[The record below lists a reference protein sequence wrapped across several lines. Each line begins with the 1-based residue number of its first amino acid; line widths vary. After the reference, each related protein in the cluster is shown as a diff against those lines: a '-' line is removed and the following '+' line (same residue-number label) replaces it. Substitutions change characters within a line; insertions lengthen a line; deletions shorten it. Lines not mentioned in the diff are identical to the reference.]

1 MTLNHPLH
9 QPQQQQQS
17 LSLLHVFFCVQVD
30 QFDFWVN
37 LADNVQYSYY
47 NDAYNAD
54 CIGDNQVTQGRG
66 GFDMIVGALEG
77 NSPTGQGVYFVD
89 MLQQSD
95 FLSDVLGGAGLDA
108 EVQFMAAVS
117 GTLARNAGGTPTQSD
132 VRSPST

>member
-1 MTLNHPLH
+1 MCC
-9 QPQQQQQS
+9 S
-17 LSLLHVFFCVQVD
+17 VQVD

-37 LADNVQYSYY
+37 LADNVQYY
-47 NDAYNAD
+47 NGGYNAD
-54 CIGDNQVTQGRG
+54 YIGDNQVLQGAG
-66 GFDMIVGALEG
+66 GFSIIVGALEG

-95 FLSDVLGGAGLDA
+95 FVSDVLGGAGLDA

>member
-1 MTLNHPLH
+1 MCC
-9 QPQQQQQS
+9 S
-17 LSLLHVFFCVQVD
+17 VQVY
-30 QFDFWVN
+30 QFDFRVN
-37 LADNVQYSYY
+37 LVDNVQYLYY
-47 NDAYNAD
+47 NDAYYAD
-54 CIGDNQVTQGRG
+54 YVGDYQGTQGA

-117 GTLARNAGGTPTQSD
+117 GMLARNAGGTPTQSD